1 MFACQNGRIG
11 NTGCLQGQWERL
23 QTLLC
28 ALGPVLETM
37 WIMREDFGPGCNAHG
52 HTNTQGKHLTLAPG
66 NLTSQLS
73 QLLSPWGQALCTD
86 YAPERD
92 VIDVTGYIV
101 WAVQSHYCL
110 IRISASY
117 RTDIGP
123 DCLLSVS
130 RGSRWHL
137 GQNKIKKT
145 SSSKLFRVNLISKKC
160 PPPQFTLSFK
170 YF

>member
-28 ALGPVLETM
+28 ALGPVPETM

-92 VIDVTGYIV
+92 EIDVTGYIV

-110 IRISASY
+110 IRISAHY
-117 RTDIGP
+117 RTGIGP
-123 DCLLSVS
+123 HCLLSVS
-130 RGSRWHL
+130 RGIRWHL
-137 GQNKIKKT
+137 GWNKKNKQTKIQLIK
-145 SSSKLFRVNLISKKC
+145 VNLISKKC
-160 PPPQFTLSFK
+160 PISHSLLSTSK
-170 YF
+170 S